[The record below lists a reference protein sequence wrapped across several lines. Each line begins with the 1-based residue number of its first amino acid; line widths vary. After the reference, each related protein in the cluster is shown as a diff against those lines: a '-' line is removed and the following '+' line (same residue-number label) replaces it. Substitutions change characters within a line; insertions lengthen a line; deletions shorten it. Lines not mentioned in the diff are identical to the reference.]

1 MGKLMIVNGSPRA
14 PKSNSKL
21 YIQSF
26 LSAWQ
31 GEAVQYQAVARRPE
45 ECFQQLTECSDLLLV
60 FPLYTD
66 GLPSVL
72 MEFLQAML
80 ARKDAFSLT
89 VHVLI
94 NCGFQEPSQ
103 NDVAVDMI
111 RLFCKRGGYTFG
123 SCLRMRCGE
132 AFPTTPLMA
141 LAKRKIRAL
150 AAAIS
155 RDTPRQLSV
164 SMPLTRRMFLSAADR
179 YWLKRGEA
187 NGLTRADM
195 TVMQIEGP
203 QTASKT

>member
-14 PKSNSKL
+14 PKSNSKT
-21 YIQSF
+21 YIQAF

-31 GEAVQYQAVARRPE
+31 GEWEQYQAVSRRPE
-45 ECFQQLTECSDLLLV
+45 ACFRQLRECSDLLLA

-80 ARKDAFSLT
+80 AQEEPFSLK

-94 NCGFQEPSQ
+94 NCGFQEPDQ

-111 RLFCKRGGYTFG
+111 RLFCKRAGCTFG
-123 SCLRMRCGE
+123 SCLRMSCGE

-150 AAAIS
+150 AAAIA
-155 RDTPRQLSV
+155 RGTPRQLKV

-195 TVMQIEGP
+195 SVMEIEGQMP
-203 QTASKT
+203 PNG